1 MPNVLTRIGVA
12 MGPWFHRKIVD
23 PLHQILRRGAEPKQL
38 SFSAALGISLGVFP
52 ICGVTVFLCAMAIAV
67 LGSRCHAPTVMLAN
81 FIATPI
87 ELSLV
92 VPFLRLGEVISGG
105 PHFPLTS
112 DALKKVLTGQA
123 SREILYSIL
132 NAMPNCREAISWRDW
147 VLVCSRN
154 HGKLQLWTVKLS
166 SALLGYPSLFDEDYF
181 PTLEK
186 RLLPVLLGW
195 LVAAPFIL
203 GVLHLL
209 LLPCCKILVRKFS
222 TAPSSPKKPLSAQIV
237 RKLSSAPSSPNK
249 ALSSHTEV
257 RLKVR
262 DV

>member
-1 MPNVLTRIGVA
+1 MPNMFTRIRLG

-23 PLHQILRRGAEPKQL
+23 PLLQILRRGAEPKQL
-38 SFSAALGISLGVFP
+38 AFSAALGISLGVFP

-92 VPFLRLGEVISGG
+92 VPFLRLGEVVSGG

-112 DALKKVLTGQA
+112 DALNKVLTGQA

-132 NAMPNCREAISWRDW
+132 NA
-147 VLVCSRN
+147 
-154 HGKLQLWTVKLS
+154 
-166 SALLGYPSLFDEDYF
+166 
-181 PTLEK
+181 
-186 RLLPVLLGW
+186 LLGW
-195 LVAAPFIL
+195 LVAAPVIL
-203 GVLHLL
+203 VVLHILL
-209 LLPCCKILVRKFS
+209 FPCCKILVSKFS
-222 TAPSSPKKPLSAQIV
+222 TAPSSPKKPLSAQV
-237 RKLSSAPSSPNK
+237 RKLSPSPSSPNK
-249 ALSSHTEV
+249 ILSSHMEV

>member
-23 PLHQILRRGAEPKQL
+23 PLLQILRRGAEPKQL

-132 NAMPNCREAISWRDW
+132 NA
-147 VLVCSRN
+147 
-154 HGKLQLWTVKLS
+154 
-166 SALLGYPSLFDEDYF
+166 
-181 PTLEK
+181 
-186 RLLPVLLGW
+186 LLGW

-209 LLPCCKILVRKFS
+209 LLPCCKILVCKFS